1 MSREAHVRICG
12 SRRVRFP
19 PATRPLE
26 IQMGNR
32 FDALELEQKR
42 ALVRSLLTCRVGLW
56 RPGISS
62 TDRVEISSENYAD
75 HGGAD
80 GDLEEDFPGD
90 QNGLLPKTS
99 YSGSST

>member
-1 MSREAHVRICG
+1 
-12 SRRVRFP
+12 
-19 PATRPLE
+19 
-26 IQMGNR
+26 MGNR

-90 QNGLLPKTS
+90 QNGLLLKTS